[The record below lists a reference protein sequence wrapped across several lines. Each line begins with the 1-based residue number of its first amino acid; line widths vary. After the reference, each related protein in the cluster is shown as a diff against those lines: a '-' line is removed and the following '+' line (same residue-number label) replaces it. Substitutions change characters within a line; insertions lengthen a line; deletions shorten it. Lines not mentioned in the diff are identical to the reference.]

1 MNSSFI
7 VLALLVIGIIV
18 FFVWRNKKNKDKLKK
33 NASLRKEKDEVWTT
47 IKTYIREHKDSFH
60 GEIVNHYV
68 VKRNSVD
75 YISKHLSNYVR
86 KKKIAEIDIRKW
98 QNKKK
103 KGDNIQPKKDL
114 YVVCFQTRDTKTNLY
129 NSPEAFECQV
139 ITSYISK
146 KETSQKIVIT
156 KELNFDKEMEWIAP
170 LRTLENERR
179 EREEKYAQKIK
190 SKLEKKQL
198 KKTKKNKKK

>member
-7 VLALLVIGIIV
+7 ILALLVIGIIV

-47 IKTYIREHKDSFH
+47 IKTFIREHKESFH

-68 VKRNSVD
+68 VKRNSID
-75 YISKHLSNYVR
+75 YISRHLSNYVR

-98 QNKKK
+98 QNKNKK
-103 KGDNIQPKKDL
+103 NNITQPKKDL

-146 KETSQKIVIT
+146 KETTQKIVIT
-156 KELNFDKEMEWIAP
+156 RELNFDKEMEWIAP

-190 SKLEKKQL
+190 AKLEKKQL
-198 KKTKKNKKK
+198 KKQKKNKK

>member
-1 MNSSFI
+1 MNNSFI
-7 VLALLVIGIIV
+7 ILALLVVGIII
-18 FFVWRNKKNKDKLKK
+18 FFVWKNKKNKDKLKK

-68 VKRNSVD
+68 VKRNSID
-75 YISKHLSNYVR
+75 YISKHVSSYVR

-98 QNKKK
+98 QNRIKKE
-103 KGDNIQPKKDL
+103 NTIQPKKDL
-114 YVVCFQTRDTKTNLY
+114 YVVCFQTRDTKTKLY

-146 KETSQKIVIT
+146 KETTQKIVIT
-156 KELNFDKEMEWIAP
+156 RELNFDKEMEWIAP

-190 SKLEKKQL
+190 AKLERKKA
-198 KKTKKNKKK
+198 KKNKKKKK